1 MIMEL
6 EDIRKNLA
14 PQRYRVGA
22 KWLYMGGCLCAM
34 RVMLC
39 GVLRGAAWCCVVC
52 CGDVLRIPT
61 WCCVVLHDAAW

>member
-14 PQRYRVGA
+14 PKRYRVGA
-22 KWLYMGGCLCAM
+22 KHMGGCLCAM

-39 GVLRGAAWCCVVC
+39 GVLRGAAWC
-52 CGDVLRIPT
+52 
-61 WCCVVLHDAAW
+61 AAWCAA

>member
-39 GVLRGAAWCCVVC
+39 GVLRGAAWC
-52 CGDVLRIPT
+52 
-61 WCCVVLHDAAW
+61 AA